1 MTTRRAVA
9 IGAGVALIAAAVV
22 AWKACAS
29 GGDAGRSTSV
39 VRTTTTAVP
48 AERIDPRTQ
57 PLASIAGAV
66 TDPVGAPIAGA
77 RVCAIGSR
85 GAQSPKLARDPRCAT
100 TAADGTYAIAGLLAI
115 RHRISAVARPYA
127 PASLERELGLRPG
140 EHLTGV
146 DLVLRGDGVELTG
159 TVVDLTGGP
168 IARAYVYTR
177 ASPPVETD
185 DAGRFTLWVRR
196 GVVEVHA
203 MADGYTEDTAQVSAP
218 GERVLTLTPASSI
231 AGIVV
236 DAATGEPIAGAA
248 VQVDGDRSALGLG
261 DVTDA
266 DGRFRVDRLEPDR
279 YRLTASSPGRFG
291 TSDGAVLVGL
301 AEHVDGVT
309 LRLFP
314 IARVQGRVMIAGQPP
329 RPCAAPSGTLRSQRS
344 FIPLAGHGD
353 PDGTLRFDAALPG
366 TYQVS
371 VRCEG
376 AYTALD
382 YDGLAVGDTDVT
394 GLTWELAEG
403 TSIVR
408 GRVLDARGALVVGA
422 EIREYQRVDV
432 TGPDGRYELTGLPA
446 IPAWLHVV
454 SSAGVEPATGFQV
467 AGGGTT
473 GVVERDLV
481 LEDGGRIEG
490 IVVDTAGAPVERAVI
505 AATLQRGDD
514 GFGCDGTRAWSR
526 SDGRFE
532 LAGLCAGRHRITV
545 DTRYDLARVE
555 ALIDVRPTKPAT
567 ARLVV
572 EASRGTIRGIVRDGA
587 GQPIADA
594 YVTATRERPD
604 YRAIHAARWSRD
616 RGVVTDV
623 DGRFVLDELPD
634 AKFTVYAARRG
645 GGEAAV
651 EHVAVGAT
659 VELRI
664 QPTGSIAGTVRMR
677 GGPGRDLH
685 VSIRESAVGPS
696 RIERFYGT
704 DGHYVMRDLPAGSY
718 SIVAQTDGRRGTR
731 RLELAEG
738 QHATGIDIDV
748 DGGATI
754 RGRVI
759 DPLTREPVAG
769 VAVRTGGSS
778 AYPYLL
784 EMTDTAPVPFRTGSD
799 GRFQLDGVP
808 AGMVM
813 VEGDLNIAEGT
824 ILVRRTVTVA
834 EVVDLGDVCLSRFGP
849 RGRSGIAWS
858 DRGTAGVT
866 VTAIEPDGPAAAT
879 ALAVGDV
886 ITTINGIAVG
896 RGDSYCATA
905 LLEALPGTRLE
916 LRLARGEAVTLT
928 LATRSD

>member
-1 MTTRRAVA
+1 MRARVA
-9 IGAGVALIAAAVV
+9 IPVTVAAAILAAGLV
-22 AWKACAS
+22 AWNSCRGSDAS
-29 GGDAGRSTSV
+29 RATSV
-39 VRTTTTAVP
+39 VRTTTTAAS
-48 AERIDPRTQ
+48 AERADPRAQ
-57 PLASIAGAV
+57 PLASIAGTV

-85 GAQSPKLARDPRCAT
+85 GEQPPKLAREPRCAT
-100 TAADGTYAIAGLLAI
+100 TAADGTYTIAGLLAI
-115 RHRISAVARPYA
+115 RHRISAVARPHA
-127 PASLERELGLRPG
+127 PTSLARELALRPG
-140 EHLTGV
+140 EHLTGI
-146 DLVLRGDGVELTG
+146 DLVLRGHGVELTG

-168 IARAYVYTR
+168 IAHAHVSAR
-177 ASPPVETD
+177 ASPPIE

-203 MADGYTEDTAQVSAP
+203 MADGYTEETAQGSAP
-218 GERVLTLTPASSI
+218 GELVLTLTPESSI

-248 VQVDGDRSALGLG
+248 VQVNGDRPALGLG

-279 YRLTASSPGRFG
+279 YQLTASSPGRFG
-291 TSDGAVLVGL
+291 ASDGEILVGL
-301 AEHVDGVT
+301 AEHVDGAT

-314 IARVQGRVMIAGQPP
+314 IARVVGRVMIAGEPP
-329 RPCAAPSGTLRSQRS
+329 RPCAAPSGILRSHRS

-382 YDGLAVGDTDVT
+382 YDGLAVGATDVT
-394 GLTWELAEG
+394 GLIWELAEG

-422 EIREYQRVDV
+422 EVREYQRVDV
-432 TGPDGRYELTGLPA
+432 TGPDGRYELTGLPV
-446 IPAWLHVV
+446 IPRWLHVV

-467 AGGGTT
+467 AGGGTV

-481 LEDGGRIEG
+481 LEDSGRIEG
-490 IVVDTAGAPVERAVI
+490 IVVDTAGAPVERATI
-505 AATLQRGDD
+505 SATLLRDDD
-514 GFGCDGTRAWSR
+514 GLGCDGTRAWSR

-555 ALIDVRPTKPAT
+555 TVIDVRPAKTAT

-572 EASRGTIRGIVRDGA
+572 ESSRGTIRGIVRDGA
-587 GQPIADA
+587 GHPIADA

-634 AKFTVYAARRG
+634 ATFTVYAARRG
-645 GGEAAV
+645 GGDAAV
-651 EHVAVGAT
+651 EHVAAGAT
-659 VELRI
+659 VEIRI
-664 QPTGSIAGTVRMR
+664 QPTGSIEGTVRMR
-677 GGPGRDLH
+677 GGPARDLH

-696 RIERFYGT
+696 RVERFYGT
-704 DGHYVMRDLPAGSY
+704 NGHYVMRDLPAGSY

-769 VAVRTGGSS
+769 VAVRAGGSS
-778 AYPYLL
+778 SNSFLL
-784 EMTDTAPVPFRTGSD
+784 EMTDTAPLPFRTGSD

-808 AGMVM
+808 AGTVM
-813 VEGDLNIAEGT
+813 IEGDLNLAEGT
-824 ILVRRTVTVA
+824 IMMRRTVTA
-834 EVVDLGDVCLSRFGP
+834 DEVVELGDVCLWRFGP
-849 RGRSGIAWS
+849 RGRSGIVWNGSGA
-858 DRGTAGVT
+858 DGLT

-896 RGDSYCATA
+896 RDDYYCATA
-905 LLEALPGTRLE
+905 LLEAPPGTRLE
-916 LRLARGEAVTLT
+916 LRLARGEFVTLA